1 MHPVLIFTI
10 IVLSFWSLITTFKAI
25 YTILTKDF
33 NGSKPTWVL
42 IVLIAFIGPILW
54 ISKGKKMVAK

>member
-1 MHPVLIFTI
+1 MNQILIFAI
-10 IVLSFWSLITTFKAI
+10 IVISFWSLITTFKAI
-25 YTILTKDF
+25 YTILTKEF
-33 NGSKPTWVL
+33 KGSKPTWVL